1 MNKVIFGIIVML
13 TLLLVSS
20 ACAQV
25 KVGVETGDW
34 VKYDY
39 TISGTSSGSIPQWI
53 KAEFLN
59 VTGTTVT
66 ARVTMHMADGTEQN
80 QTMTLDV
87 ATSTGTTTF
96 QGLLIPANSSV
107 GDTIYI
113 SGYGNLTIAGETT
126 RTYVGASR
134 TVLYVDFSQ
143 SGTQLTYYWDKQTGI
158 MTEVTAVSSSMSGS
172 AKVTS
177 TNIFGGL
184 LFGLEPTIFYIL
196 VAAVIIAVVVVAIFL
211 AMRRKKTTEVT
222 SSQPKET

>member
-25 KVGVETGDW
+25 TVGVEAGDW

-39 TISGTSSGSIPQWI
+39 TISGTYSGSVPQWI

-59 VTGTTVT
+59 VTGEIVKV
-66 ARVTMHMADGTEQN
+66 RVTMHMNDGTEQN
-80 QTMTLDV
+80 QTMPLDI
-87 ATSTGTTTF
+87 ATSTGTTSF
-96 QGLLIPANSSV
+96 QGLLIPANSSI
-107 GDTIYI
+107 GDTIYM
-113 SGYGNLTIAGETT
+113 SGYGDVAIVGETD

-134 TVLYVDFSQ
+134 TVLYANFSQ

-158 MTEVTAVSSSMSGS
+158 MTEVTAVSSVMSGS
-172 AKVTS
+172 AKITS

-184 LFGLEPTIFYIL
+184 LFGLEPMIFYIL
-196 VAAVIIAVVVVAIFL
+196 VAAVIIVVVVVAIFL
-211 AMRRKKTTEVT
+211 VMRRKKTPEVT
-222 SSQPKET
+222 SSQPEET